1 MSTTFSFPMVAAA
14 ARNGAATTTA
24 AAAAPAAENELGNDL
39 FVFLVLFQEKSLFFK
54 LEDFFFLPCPFLLT
68 SFLFFN
74 GEGGGE
80 SSCESE
86 VLFSFFS
93 FFFSFPRH

>member
-39 FVFLVLFQEKSLFFK
+39 FVFLVLFQKKSLFFNLK
-54 LEDFFFLPCPFLLT
+54 ISSSLLA
-68 SFLFFN
+68 LFF
-74 GEGGGE
+74 
-80 SSCESE
+80 
-86 VLFSFFS
+86 
-93 FFFSFPRH
+93 